1 MAASS
6 SFSASGGRSA
16 RTGAALQ
23 GMSHSLAR
31 YHPSIT
37 HSSTRTTSYTIH
49 LQAELPPRRRRHAR
63 ASTNTSMPRRPGNDD
78 LGRALARLRD
88 NRFLLLLLG
97 RPGCVVSDSA
107 LSEVTTKTYS
117 SRCLAISVSSSA
129 RRENSRS
136 AVRRLPRSSKFFS
149 LTE

>member
-6 SFSASGGRSA
+6 SFSATGARSA
-16 RTGAALQ
+16 RTGSALQ
-23 GMSHSLAR
+23 GMSHSLAKFR
-31 YHPSIT
+31 SSTT
-37 HSSTRTTSYTIH
+37 HSSTRTTSYAIN
-49 LQAELPPRRRRHAR
+49 LQAELPPRRRCHAR
-63 ASTNTSMPRRPGNDD
+63 ASTNASMPRCSGNDD
-78 LGRALARLRD
+78 LGRTLTCLRD
-88 NRFLLLLLG
+88 NRFFLLLLG
-97 RPGCVVSDSA
+97 RPERSVSDSA